1 MPFRNISIL
10 AWVDDGDLLAG
21 ISLDDLAGE
30 LDADGAAAHDYNILG
45 FVDLRVEIGSKHR
58 SLGPIKAIRPSMPS
72 ICVILPNLNYMRT

>member
-30 LDADGAAAHDYNILG
+30 LDADGAAAHDRNTLG
-45 FVDLRVEIGSKHR
+45 FVDLRVEIG
-58 SLGPIKAIRPSMPS
+58 
-72 ICVILPNLNYMRT
+72 